1 MDEIHDCFARREYAR
16 AIPLLQHYLS
26 VHPKEWNPWYLLGQ
40 AYRFTGDLVQ
50 AESALMKSL
59 ALNGQE
65 PAVLLA
71 LGIVQQLGGRY
82 ETALATFAH
91 ANAVDP
97 NFHLTYNSAAFTYE
111 KMGQWEQAQATYE
124 LALQALFREISRQAD
139 GPEAPG
145 VPDREPFGE
154 LWVDYTLQAN
164 RRFLKTVM
172 QDGKKML
179 QVDTTFFGYLP
190 RIFAILVGSSHYPTY
205 LRNRAKA
212 LRNLGR
218 SGEATTHEA
227 EAAHF
232 E

>member
-16 AIPLLQHYLS
+16 ALSLLQRYLS
-26 VHPKEWNPWYLLGQ
+26 AHPTEWNPWYLLGQ

-50 AESALMKSL
+50 AEAALVKSL

-82 ETALATFAH
+82 ETALATFAQ
-91 ANAVDP
+91 ANAVDQD
-97 NFHLTYNSAAFTYE
+97 FHLTYNSAGFTHE
-111 KMGQWEQAQATYE
+111 KMNQWEQAQASYE

-139 GPEAPG
+139 GPEAPE
-145 VPDREPFGE
+145 VPATEPFGE

-172 QDGKKML
+172 QDGKKLL

-218 SGEATTHEA
+218 TEEATSLEA

-232 E
+232 D

>member
-1 MDEIHDCFARREYAR
+1 MDEIHECFARREYAR
-16 AIPLLQHYLS
+16 AIPLLQGYLS
-26 VHPKEWNPWYLLGQ
+26 DHPAEWNPWYLLGQ
-40 AYRFTGDLVQ
+40 AYRFTGDLTQ
-50 AESALMKSL
+50 ADAALAKSL
-59 ALNGQE
+59 ALNGRE
-65 PAVLLA
+65 PGVLLA
-71 LGIVQQLGGRY
+71 VGIVQQLGSHY
-82 ETALATFAH
+82 EAALATFAQ

-97 NFHLTYNSAAFTYE
+97 DFHLTYNSAGFTHE
-111 KMGQWEQAQATYE
+111 KMNQWEQAQAHYE

-139 GPEAPG
+139 GPEAPE
-145 VPDREPFGE
+145 VTDREPFGE

-164 RRFLKTVM
+164 RRFLKTVI

-218 SGEATTHEA
+218 ADEATTHEA
-227 EAAHF
+227 EADLFA
-232 E
+232 